1 MAVPT
6 LHLLINPAA
15 GRGRAGRRLARILAL
30 FQQAGLRPQVHVST
44 ETGDLEE
51 QARALAA
58 DAGNAIIAAGGDGTV
73 HEVVNGILAAKTRT
87 AFGVVPVG
95 TGNDFAKAAGVPLHW
110 ETAVQLL
117 ADRITSETPPRR
129 VDAGRINDRYFSNG
143 AGIGFDAVVTRIAR
157 SYAWRIGDLVYL
169 FAIFRAMA
177 PGVAS
182 PRMTIRRR
190 DEVLW
195 DGPLTL
201 ANTAN
206 GAWLGGMF
214 HIAPDAHAADGELN
228 LVVAGPVTRR
238 RILALLPK
246 LVRGTH
252 VEEDDVVQWA
262 VSRVSITADAPVES
276 HLDGEVQP
284 PQSSFE
290 IEVLPGALRLL

>member
-44 ETGDLEE
+44 DTGDIES
-51 QARALAA
+51 QARELTAEA
-58 DAGNAIIAAGGDGTV
+58 DTAIIAAGGDGTV
-73 HEVVNGILAAKTRT
+73 HEVVNGILT
-87 AFGVVPVG
+87 AGAETPFGVVPVG

-117 ADRITSETPPRR
+117 ADRITSDTPPRR
-129 VDAGRINDRYFSNG
+129 IDAGRINDRYFSNG

-157 SYAWRIGDLVYL
+157 SYEWRIGDLVYL
-169 FAIFRAMA
+169 VAIFRALA
-177 PGVAS
+177 SGVAS
-182 PRMTIRRR
+182 PRMTIRRGE
-190 DEVLW
+190 EVLW

-206 GAWLGGMF
+206 GPWLGGMF

-228 LVVAGPVTRR
+228 LVVAGPVKRR

-252 VEEDDVVQWA
+252 LDEDDVYQWA
-262 VSRVSITADAPVES
+262 VTRATITADTPVES
-276 HLDGEVQP
+276 HLDGEVQA
-284 PQSSFE
+284 PQSSFDV
-290 IEVLPGALRLL
+290 EVLPGALRLL

>member
-1 MAVPT
+1 MAAPT

-15 GRGRAGRRLARILAL
+15 GRGRAGRRLARILAQ

-44 ETGDLEE
+44 DTGDIEE

-58 DAGNAIIAAGGDGTV
+58 DPAAAIIAAGGDGTV
-73 HEVVNGILAAKTRT
+73 HEVVNGILSADAST

-110 ETAVQLL
+110 ETAVRLL
-117 ADRITSETPPRR
+117 ADRITSDTPPRR
-129 VDAGRINDRYFSNG
+129 VDAGRINERFFCNG

-169 FAIFRAMA
+169 LAIFRAMA
-177 PGVAS
+177 PGVAT
-182 PRMTIRRR
+182 PRMTVRRR

-206 GAWLGGMF
+206 GPWLGGMF
-214 HIAPDAHAADGELN
+214 HIAPDARASDGELN

-246 LVRGTH
+246 IVRGSH
-252 VEEDDVVQWA
+252 MDEDDVYQWA
-262 VSRVSITADAPVES
+262 VTRITITADAPVES

-290 IEVLPGALRLL
+290 VEVLPGALRLL